1 MKSNTSQASN
11 QGFQKSSSAGAQSVW
26 INQWS
31 RWKEHLLA
39 LALMA
44 ALALLYN
51 YPVLSGK
58 GLRMEDMTQV
68 SGMSKELEDAK
79 AVNGRYP
86 LWTNALFGG
95 MPAYQIA
102 MDTPNSLINQVGQ
115 IVYFW
120 LPQPANMMLLYMV
133 GMYFLLSV
141 WRCSRWLSVM
151 GGLAFAL
158 SSYNIIIID
167 AGHVTKAL
175 AIGFMPPV
183 LAGLRLLFTGR
194 TFGGLATLALALSLQ
209 LYAYH
214 YQITYYLGLMIVLYV
229 VYELI
234 EHGRRRAWLQA
245 IKASGLALLALA
257 LALGSNWTHFAV
269 TNEYAKETMRG
280 GSDLKRLEKGGD
292 DGLDREYALKWSNGI
307 AEGGTVLIPNL
318 MGGASQTPL
327 DTKSATYETLVS
339 AGVPEVQ
346 AKGFVESG
354 VPTYFGDQPGV
365 AGPTYFGALMIFLFV
380 MGLLTLKGS
389 LRFWLLACVVLSF
402 VLSWGRNSMT
412 LTNFFMDYLPYYN
425 KFRAVAMSLVMAS
438 LAVPLLGIL
447 FVKALLNHEIPKDE
461 LEKKLRGVAVV
472 LGGLC
477 LMLAI
482 AGSMFFDFS
491 APAVDDSEQWKGI
504 NGLVDAFRDDRESLL
519 TKDALRSLLIIA
531 MGFAAIWYYV
541 QGKVKGT
548 QLTWALLL
556 ISTVDL
562 WGADRRYLSAADFE
576 RKSRLEIPFEMTE
589 ADRVILDEENRL
601 AQNGAGNLYYRV
613 LDFGQQNPYNENR
626 AGYFHKSLGGY
637 HAAKLSRF
645 EDIKNNYLGGNGKA
659 PQQNLLDAFNVRWMI
674 YPPQQQGQTPVAVPN
689 PGALGNAWFVKELRL
704 LPDAL
709 AEFDSLD
716 GTDLRNVALMDKSLA
731 DSLQSKSYSVD
742 SQALIR
748 LTDYAPDTLSYEYRN
763 NAPSLAVFSDIYYNK
778 GWNAYLD
785 GKPVP
790 HLRVNY
796 LMRGLAL
803 PAGSHRIEFR
813 FEPSTYFQ
821 GEKISLAFNL
831 VLFLVVAF
839 GFWKSQSETDSSAQ
853 GS

>member
-1 MKSNTSQASN
+1 
-11 QGFQKSSSAGAQSVW
+11 
-26 INQWS
+26 
-31 RWKEHLLA
+31 
-39 LALMA
+39 
-44 ALALLYN
+44 
-51 YPVLSGK
+51 
-58 GLRMEDMTQV
+58 
-68 SGMSKELEDAK
+68 
-79 AVNGRYP
+79 
-86 LWTNALFGG
+86 
-95 MPAYQIA
+95 
-102 MDTPNSLINQVGQ
+102 
-115 IVYFW
+115 
-120 LPQPANMMLLYMV
+120 
-133 GMYFLLSV
+133 
-141 WRCSRWLSVM
+141 
-151 GGLAFAL
+151 
-158 SSYNIIIID
+158 
-167 AGHVTKAL
+167 VTKAL

>member
-1 MKSNTSQASN
+1 
-11 QGFQKSSSAGAQSVW
+11 
-26 INQWS
+26 
-31 RWKEHLLA
+31 
-39 LALMA
+39 
-44 ALALLYN
+44 
-51 YPVLSGK
+51 
-58 GLRMEDMTQV
+58 
-68 SGMSKELEDAK
+68 
-79 AVNGRYP
+79 
-86 LWTNALFGG
+86 
-95 MPAYQIA
+95 
-102 MDTPNSLINQVGQ
+102 
-115 IVYFW
+115 
-120 LPQPANMMLLYMV
+120 
-133 GMYFLLSV
+133 
-141 WRCSRWLSVM
+141 
-151 GGLAFAL
+151 
-158 SSYNIIIID
+158 
-167 AGHVTKAL
+167 
-175 AIGFMPPV
+175 
-183 LAGLRLLFTGR
+183 
-194 TFGGLATLALALSLQ
+194 
-209 LYAYH
+209 
-214 YQITYYLGLMIVLYV
+214 
-229 VYELI
+229 
-234 EHGRRRAWLQA
+234 
-245 IKASGLALLALA
+245 
-257 LALGSNWTHFAV
+257 
-269 TNEYAKETMRG
+269 
-280 GSDLKRLEKGGD
+280 
-292 DGLDREYALKWSNGI
+292 
-307 AEGGTVLIPNL
+307 

-339 AGVPEVQ
+339 AGVPEAQ

-402 VLSWGRNSMT
+402 MLSWGRNSMA

-438 LAVPLLGIL
+438 LAVPLLGVL
-447 FVKALLNHEIPKDE
+447 FVKALLNQEIPKDE
-461 LEKKLRGVAVV
+461 LEKKLRGAGIA

-491 APAVDDSEQWKGI
+491 ASAVDDAEQWKGI

-519 TKDALRSLLIIA
+519 TKDAFKSFLIIA
-531 MGFAAIWYYV
+531 MGFAAIWYYA

-556 ISTVDL
+556 ISTGDL
-562 WGADRRYLSAADFE
+562 WWTDRRYLSADDFE

-613 LDFGQQNPYNENR
+613 LDFGQQNPFNENR

-645 EDIKNNYLGGNGKA
+645 EDVKNNYLGGNGKA

-674 YPPQQQGQTPVAVPN
+674 YPPQQQGQGPVAVPN

-704 LPDAL
+704 MPDARV
-709 AEFDSLD
+709 EFDSLD
-716 GTDLRNVALMDKSLA
+716 GTDLRNVALLDKSLA
-731 DSLQSKSYSVD
+731 GSLQGQSYVVD
-742 SQALIR
+742 SQAFIR
-748 LTDYAPDTLSYEYRN
+748 LNAYAPDTLSYEYRN
-763 NAPSLAVFSDIYYNK
+763 NAPSLAVFSDIYYPK

-803 PAGSHRIEFR
+803 PAGSHRVEFR
-813 FEPSTYFQ
+813 FEPSTYLQ

-831 VLFLVVAF
+831 ALFLVVAF
-839 GFWKSQSETDSSAQ
+839 GFWKSQSETGSSGQA
-853 GS
+853 S

>member
-1 MKSNTSQASN
+1 MKSNPNKVSN
-11 QGFQKSSSAGAQSVW
+11 KAPAESPSMEKGVW
-26 INQWS
+26 H
-31 RWKEHLLA
+31 RWQNHLLA
-39 LALMA
+39 IAVMVILALM
-44 ALALLYN
+44 YN

-79 AVNGRYP
+79 AINGRYP
-86 LWTNALFGG
+86 LWTNVLFGG

-102 MDTPNSLINQVGQ
+102 MDTPNSLINKVGQ
-115 IVYFW
+115 VVYYW

-133 GMYFLLSV
+133 GMYVLLSI
-141 WRCSRWLSVM
+141 WGCNRWLSVM
-151 GGLAFAL
+151 GGMAFAL

-194 TFGGLATLALALSLQ
+194 YFGGLATLALALALQ

-229 VYELI
+229 VYEWI
-234 EHGRRRAWLQA
+234 EHARSGAWMKVM
-245 IKASGLALLALA
+245 KASGLALLALA

-269 TNEYAKETMRG
+269 TNEYAQETMRG
-280 GSDLKRLEKGGD
+280 GSDLKKLKKTGD
-292 DGLDREYALKWSNGI
+292 DGLDREYALKWSSGI
-307 AEGGTVLIPNL
+307 VEGGTVLIPNL

-327 DTKSATYETLVS
+327 DTKSETYQTLVS
-339 AGVPEVQ
+339 AGVPEAQ

-380 MGLLTLKGS
+380 MGMLTLQGS
-389 LRFWLLACVVLSF
+389 LRYWLLACVALSF
-402 VLSWGRNSMT
+402 MLSWGRNAMG

-447 FVKALLNHEIPKDE
+447 FVKALLNNEIPAVE
-461 LEKKLRGVAVV
+461 LKKKLQWVGIS

-477 LMLAI
+477 LLLAV

-491 APAVDDSEQWKGI
+491 APAVDEAEQWKGI
-504 NGLVDAFRDDRESLL
+504 KGLVDAFRDDRESLL
-519 TKDALRSLLIIA
+519 SKDAFKSLMVIA
-531 MGFAAIWYYV
+531 LGFAAIWYYV
-541 QGKVKGT
+541 EGKVKAI
-548 QLTWALLL
+548 QLIWGLLL
-556 ISTVDL
+556 LSSVDL
-562 WGADRRYLSAADFE
+562 WWTGRRYLSAEDFE
-576 RKSRLEIPFEMTE
+576 RKSRLAIPFEMTE
-589 ADRVILDEENRL
+589 ADRVILDEESRL
-601 AQNGAGNLYYRV
+601 TQSGSGNLYYRV
-613 LDFGQQNPYNENR
+613 LDFGQQNPFNENR

-645 EDIKNNYLGGNGKA
+645 EDVKENYLGGNGKA

-674 YPPQQQGQTPVAVPN
+674 YPPQQQGQGPVAVPN
-689 PGALGNAWFVKELRL
+689 PGAMGNAWFVRELRL
-704 LPDAL
+704 MPDARV
-709 AEFDSLD
+709 EFDSLD
-716 GTDLRNVALMDKSLA
+716 GTDLRNVALMDKAIAGS
-731 DSLQSKSYSVD
+731 SKSGTYTVD
-742 SQALIR
+742 SQAFIR
-748 LTDYAPDTLSYEYRN
+748 LSAYAPDTLKYEYRN
-763 NAPSLAVFSDIYYNK
+763 NAPSFVVFSDIYYNK

-785 GKPVP
+785 GQAVP

-796 LMRGLAL
+796 LMRGMAL
-803 PAGSHRIEFR
+803 PAGSHRVEFR
-813 FEPSTYFQ
+813 FEPSTYIQ

-831 VLFLVVAF
+831 ALLLVVGF
-839 GFWKSQSETDSSAQ
+839 GFWKSRSETDSLA
-853 GS
+853 

>member
-1 MKSNTSQASN
+1 MKSKSSQTTSQSAQESTD
-11 QGFQKSSSAGAQSVW
+11 QGALSFGNNFW
-26 INQWS
+26 N
-31 RWKEHLLA
+31 RWKDHVLA
-39 LALMA
+39 LAVMA
-44 ALALLYN
+44 ALALMYN

-79 AVNGRYP
+79 AINGRYP

-102 MDTPNSLINQVGQ
+102 MDTPNSLINQAGQ
-115 IVYFW
+115 IVYYW

-133 GMYFLLSV
+133 GMYILLSV
-141 WRCSRWLSVM
+141 WGCSRWLSVM

-194 TFGGLATLALALSLQ
+194 FFGGLATLALALALQ

-214 YQITYYLGLMIVLYV
+214 YQITYYLGLIIVLYV
-229 VYELI
+229 VYEWI
-234 EHGRRRAWLQA
+234 DHGRRGAWYQA
-245 IKASGLALLALA
+245 IKASGLALFALA

-280 GSDLKRLEKGGD
+280 GSDLKRLEKGSD

-339 AGVPEVQ
+339 AGVPEAQ

-402 VLSWGRNSMT
+402 MLSWGRNSMA

-438 LAVPLLGIL
+438 LAVPLLGVL
-447 FVKALLNHEIPKDE
+447 FVKALLNQEIPKDE
-461 LEKKLRGVAVV
+461 LEKKLRGAGIA

-491 APAVDDSEQWKGI
+491 APAVDDAEQWKGI

-519 TKDALRSLLIIA
+519 TKDAFKSFLIIA
-531 MGFAAIWYYV
+531 MGFAAIWYYA
-541 QGKVKGT
+541 QGKVKGA

-562 WGADRRYLSAADFE
+562 WWTDRRYLSAEDFE

-613 LDFGQQNPYNENR
+613 LDFGQQNPFNENR

-645 EDIKNNYLGGNGKA
+645 EDVKNNYLGGNGKA

-674 YPPQQQGQTPVAVPN
+674 YPPQQQGQGPVAVPN

-704 LPDAL
+704 MPDARV
-709 AEFDSLD
+709 EFDSLD

-731 DSLQSKSYSVD
+731 GSLQGQSYVVD
-742 SQALIR
+742 SQAFIR
-748 LTDYAPDTLSYEYRN
+748 LNAYAPDTLSYEYRN
-763 NAPSLAVFSDIYYNK
+763 NAPSLAVFSDIYYPK

-803 PAGSHRIEFR
+803 PAGSHRVEFR
-813 FEPSTYFQ
+813 FEPSTYLQ

-831 VLFLVVAF
+831 ALFLVVAF
-839 GFWKSQSETDSSAQ
+839 GFWKSQSETGSSGQA
-853 GS
+853 S

>member
-1 MKSNTSQASN
+1 MKS
-11 QGFQKSSSAGAQSVW
+11 KSSQTTSRSSQESTAQGTHSLGNNRW
-26 INQWS
+26 N
-31 RWKEHLLA
+31 RWKDHVLA
-39 LALMA
+39 LAVMA
-44 ALALLYN
+44 ALALMYN

-79 AVNGRYP
+79 AINGRYP

-115 IVYFW
+115 IVYYW

-133 GMYFLLSV
+133 GMYILLSV
-141 WRCSRWLSVM
+141 WGCSRWLSVM
-151 GGLAFAL
+151 GALAFAL

-194 TFGGLATLALALSLQ
+194 FFGGLATLALALALQ

-234 EHGRRRAWLQA
+234 DHARRGAWFRA
-245 IKASGLALLALA
+245 IKASGLALFALA

-280 GSDLKRLEKGGD
+280 GSDLKRLEKGSD

-339 AGVPEVQ
+339 AGVPEAQ

-402 VLSWGRNSMT
+402 MLSWGRNSMA

-438 LAVPLLGIL
+438 LAVPLLGVL
-447 FVKALLNHEIPKDE
+447 FVKALLNQEIPKDE
-461 LEKKLRGVAVV
+461 LEKKLRGAGIA

-491 APAVDDSEQWKGI
+491 APAVDDAEQWKGI

-519 TKDALRSLLIIA
+519 TKDAFKSLLIIA
-531 MGFAAIWYYV
+531 MGFAAIWYYA
-541 QGKVKGT
+541 QGKVKGA

-562 WGADRRYLSAADFE
+562 WWTDRRYLSAEDFE

-613 LDFGQQNPYNENR
+613 LDFGQQNPFNENR

-645 EDIKNNYLGGNGKA
+645 EDVKNNYLGGNGKA

-674 YPPQQQGQTPVAVPN
+674 YPPQQQGQGPVAVPN
-689 PGALGNAWFVKELRL
+689 PGAMGNAWFVKELRL
-704 LPDAL
+704 MPDARV
-709 AEFDSLD
+709 EFDSLD

-731 DSLQSKSYSVD
+731 GSLPSQSYVVD
-742 SQALIR
+742 SQAFIR
-748 LTDYAPDTLSYEYRN
+748 LNAYAPDTLSYEYRN
-763 NAPSLAVFSDIYYNK
+763 NAPSLAVFSDIYYPK

-803 PAGSHRIEFR
+803 PAGSHRVEFR
-813 FEPSTYFQ
+813 FEPSTYHQ

-831 VLFLVVAF
+831 ALFLVVAF
-839 GFWKSQSETDSSAQ
+839 GFWKSQSETGSSGQA
-853 GS
+853 S